1 MHGNE
6 KQQGRLIVR
15 LAIIFVVVVFIF
27 GMLYYGLGYFHDEGL
42 LNTGKNTASFS
53 ECMFFSIVTV
63 TTLGYGDI
71 TAIGFARAFASV
83 EALFGLVYAGYSIS
97 QIVSFRQEALVNYL
111 ANDRLIQ
118 TYDLCLADLFDAK
131 EVIADRRRAIQVR
144 YGNGVHDYFYFRS
157 NPFYPA
163 LKAMRAL
170 TGYTAHIEEIGKASD
185 LHERIER
192 AAHHVE
198 ELAGFTRKL
207 VNILDNEKVPWR
219 TDRTVMVLKELCALV
234 NRFAER
240 FVPHTKYAH
249 IPYKGGGMYLPVIE
263 SITGDIAEKM
273 NGARVRYQK
282 SRRKRHHS
290 SPVKIVKNIR
300 KAGTRIKAA
309 SRRPA
314 GQRIMP

>member
-1 MHGNE
+1 MDGNE
-6 KQQGRLIVR
+6 AQQRRLIVR
-15 LAIIFVVVVFIF
+15 LAIIFVVVVFLF
-27 GMLYYGLGYFHDEGL
+27 GGFYYGLGHLPDEGL
-42 LNTGKNTASFS
+42 LNTVKIPASFS

-71 TAIGFARAFASV
+71 TAIGFARALASA

-111 ANDRLIQ
+111 AKDRLIQ
-118 TYDLCLADLFDAK
+118 TYDLCLADLLDAK
-131 EVIADRRRAIQVR
+131 EMIADRRRAIQAR
-144 YGNGVHDYFYFRS
+144 YGNGLHDYFYFRS

-170 TGYTAHIEEIGKASD
+170 AGYTAHIEEIGKASD
-185 LHERIER
+185 LHARIER

-207 VNILDNEKVPWR
+207 VNILESEKVLWR
-219 TDRTVMVLKELCALV
+219 TDRTVMVLEELCELV

-240 FVPHTKYAH
+240 FVPHTRYAH
-249 IPYKGGGMYLPVIE
+249 TPYKGGGMYLQVTE
-263 SITGDIAEKM
+263 KITSDIAEKM
-273 NGARVRYQK
+273 KGARVKYQK
-282 SRRKRHHS
+282 SRRKRRHS
-290 SPVKIVKNIR
+290 SPVKIVKNVR
-300 KAGTRIKAA
+300 RAGARIKAA

-314 GQRIMP
+314 GQRIVS